1 MKRVKKSGAEKAM
14 GLGGRETRQSPI
26 LTGKQAQM

>member
-1 MKRVKKSGAEKAM
+1 MKRVKTGAEKRKV
-14 GLGGRETRQSPI
+14 LGGRETRQSPI